1 MTVEE
6 QRKEMMND
14 VDAYLKVLPLTSRF
28 VMMINLHTIKI
39 TATLNYDVDVEFEI
53 KPFDELGHD
62 YWLVGEAICKG
73 LDQVEGQ
80 IAKLLLFAAA
90 NELAKR

>member
-14 VDAYLKVLPLTSRF
+14 VDAYLKGLPLTSRF

-62 YWLVGEAICKG
+62 YWLVDGEICKG
-73 LDQVEGQ
+73 FDKVKAQ
-80 IAKLLLFAAA
+80 IAELLLVAAA
-90 NELAKR
+90 KALANR